1 MAKTSKHTQSVAMPR
16 SSTLTINGQQI
27 AGSTVNNGDT
37 SSFYN
42 MPANL
47 KKAYDSAQ
55 ESLAQNISKVNVFS
69 PDVINRLNDQ
79 VKAYQAQGIKSINE
93 IYEPMLKSARED
105 AAKRFGNLNN
115 SVFMDNLNAIE
126 SKRAQAVSNLSQN
139 IAAKRN
145 ELVNDELS
153 RRYDY
158 LNFLDTFQN
167 QVYKNALSAMGVND
181 NTYNT
186 GINAS
191 KSSTSSSATLPIDLE
206 EVTALALKI
215 SSLLAV

>member
-69 PDVINRLNDQ
+69 PEV
-79 VKAYQAQGIKSINE
+79 
-93 IYEPMLKSARED
+93 
-105 AAKRFGNLNN
+105 N
-115 SVFMDNLNAIE
+115 SFSPV
-126 SKRAQAVSNLSQN
+126 
-139 IAAKRN
+139 
-145 ELVNDELS
+145 
-153 RRYDY
+153 
-158 LNFLDTFQN
+158 
-167 QVYKNALSAMGVND
+167 
-181 NTYNT
+181 
-186 GINAS
+186 
-191 KSSTSSSATLPIDLE
+191 
-206 EVTALALKI
+206 
-215 SSLLAV
+215 